1 MAQIGLWHNSL
12 VRHKMGKAFDAKVAH
27 NGRLVLPKMVR
38 EALGMSAGGTVVFS
52 VEEGEVKLTSLDQ
65 SIKRAQDLYRKYA
78 TNDFT
83 VDDFIAERRA
93 EAARED
99 APLDRA

>member
-1 MAQIGLWHNSL
+1 
-12 VRHKMGKAFDAKVAH
+12 MGKAFDARVAH

-38 EALGMSAGGTVVFS
+38 EALGMADGGTVVFS
-52 VEEGEVKLTSLDQ
+52 VEDGEIKLTSIRQ
-65 SIKRAQDLYRKYA
+65 SIKRAQDLYRQYA

-83 VDDFIAERRA
+83 VDDFIAERRT

-99 APLDRA
+99 EA

>member
-1 MAQIGLWHNSL
+1 ME
-12 VRHKMGKAFDAKVAH
+12 RAFDARVAH

-38 EALGMSAGGTVVFS
+38 EALGMADGGTVVFF
-52 VEEGEVKLTSLDQ
+52 VEGDQVKLTSIQQ
-65 SIKRAQDLYRKYA
+65 SVKRAQELYRLYA
-78 TNDFT
+78 TKDLS

-99 APLDRA
+99 QA

>member
-1 MAQIGLWHNSL
+1 
-12 VRHKMGKAFDAKVAH
+12 MGKVFDARVAQ

-38 EALGMSAGGTVVFS
+38 EALGMADGGTVVFS
-52 VEEGEVKLTSLDQ
+52 VEGDEVKLTSIRQ
-65 SIKRAQDLYRKYA
+65 SIRRAQEIYRQYA
-78 TNDFT
+78 TGDLS

-99 APLDRA
+99 QG

>member
-1 MAQIGLWHNSL
+1 M
-12 VRHKMGKAFDAKVAH
+12 MGKVFDARVAQ

-38 EALGMSAGGTVVFS
+38 EALGMADGGTVVFS
-52 VEEGEVKLTSLDQ
+52 VEGDEVKLTSIRQ
-65 SIKRAQDLYRKYA
+65 SIRRAQEIYRQYANGDLS
-78 TNDFT
+78 

-99 APLDRA
+99 QG